1 MNIIST
7 FQVSFEPNSKHS
19 EHLESLS
26 ASYATCG
33 IKMLVYKAG
42 VGNKNTK

>member
-1 MNIIST
+1 M
-7 FQVSFEPNSKHS
+7 SFEPNPKHS
-19 EHLESLS
+19 EHLTQLS
-26 ASYATCG
+26 EAYSTCG